1 MNDNSSTA
9 TKTLIQS
16 IPLLSTN
23 KYTWIEYIIPLP
35 VTDDDYFAF
44 SFSTPSGKNYWYGYL
59 DEIYY
64 EDLSPCFFPMNIEVS
79 DITANEATISW
90 DPSIDANV
98 TGYEYEI
105 RTSGEPGSGATG
117 LADSGTTTNTEVDI
131 TGLDDS
137 TTYYVYVRSVCGT
150 SEGMWTLYPI
160 DFMTLCPVF
169 DDFFEGFENTATA
182 SYTWGPVPNCWTLLY
197 SLAQPYS
204 YAFVNTNRAKT
215 GDRSYLVYYDG
226 YQSGAN
232 DYYHLISPETDNL
245 GNGTKRVRFSAYFE
259 YGNPSTVPVN
269 IVSLDSNTSSAT
281 ATLVQT
287 VSVSGQSWS
296 EHIVNLPATT
306 DDYFAFSFPPP
317 ANNGYFQIFIDDIY
331 YEEIP
336 LPQLSFTKFD
346 NICYGESKGVAVV
359 NVAEGLPPFTYSWSP
374 VTGNT
379 SAITDLPAG
388 DYIVTVTDALNRSVT
403 DTVTILDPVQVH
415 ANIDTSNISCNGQS
429 DGGATVNPSGGV
441 APYAIAWSMGGT
453 TNSVTG
459 LDNGQYFVN
468 ITDANGC
475 SVTEYFDILEP
486 DALVAS
492 TGTHNNV
499 SAYLAGDGS
508 VTVAVTGGTE
518 PYSYSWSHSSTE
530 TSDTASNLTPGT
542 YTVTVTDAK
551 GCSTSHS
558 FVITQPI
565 PLAVSLVSK
574 EDVTCNG
581 GNDGE
586 IVVDVVGDYAPY
598 TLAWSPAGGT
608 GYIASNLTAGTYSV
622 LVTNSIGETVT
633 GTYAISEPSAVKVS
647 VGA

>member
-1 MNDNSSTA
+1 MTNNKFYRIMKKNTLSLKCKVRWLKTKPLLLMLFGLLFSFFGANAQTCTVMTNDFLEDFESASANATVPNSCWTRDAGGGYYQGYVYTWLAYSGSKSYYMYMDDGGEVTLISPETDDLGGGDKQLRFYFYYDDSNLTSPNLEIYSMDDNSSTA

-35 VTDDDYFAF
+35 ATDDDYFAF
-44 SFSTPSGKNYWYGYL
+44 SLSTPSGKNYLSAFL

-90 DPSIDANV
+90 DPSIDGNV

-105 RTSGEPGSGATG
+105 RTSGDPGSGATG

-245 GNGTKRVRFSAYFE
+245 GGGSKRVRFSAYFE

-379 SAITDLPAG
+379 SAI
-388 DYIVTVTDALNRSVT
+388 
-403 DTVTILDPVQVH
+403 
-415 ANIDTSNISCNGQS
+415 
-429 DGGATVNPSGGV
+429 
-441 APYAIAWSMGGT
+441 
-453 TNSVTG
+453 
-459 LDNGQYFVN
+459 
-468 ITDANGC
+468 
-475 SVTEYFDILEP
+475 
-486 DALVAS
+486 
-492 TGTHNNV
+492 
-499 SAYLAGDGS
+499 
-508 VTVAVTGGTE
+508 
-518 PYSYSWSHSSTE
+518 
-530 TSDTASNLTPGT
+530 
-542 YTVTVTDAK
+542 
-551 GCSTSHS
+551 
-558 FVITQPI
+558 
-565 PLAVSLVSK
+565 
-574 EDVTCNG
+574 
-581 GNDGE
+581 
-586 IVVDVVGDYAPY
+586 
-598 TLAWSPAGGT
+598 
-608 GYIASNLTAGTYSV
+608 
-622 LVTNSIGETVT
+622 
-633 GTYAISEPSAVKVS
+633 
-647 VGA
+647 